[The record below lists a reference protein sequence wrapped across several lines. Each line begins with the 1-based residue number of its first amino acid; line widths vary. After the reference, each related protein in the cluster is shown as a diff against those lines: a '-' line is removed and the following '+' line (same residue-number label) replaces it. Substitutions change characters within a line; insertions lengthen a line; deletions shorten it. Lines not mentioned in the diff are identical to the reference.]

1 MLEAG
6 ILPIKDFIRKKQRS
20 FLISKRGNYDEE
32 LPFYFVYNLYR
43 DAGTPGFKFLSEI
56 LEENREMNSLQN
68 IARDVREKSETATKL
83 HTYVTELNPSLG
95 IHEVYATTQYIPDYY
110 RTSFTRLRLMSHN
123 LRVETGRW
131 SRTPAN
137 ERTCSC
143 DNLSVQSESHVLISC
158 PFSNQCRQ
166 KYGTLDYSDVNSLMN
181 VEPTR
186 CIDLCKYITDVLNV
200 YS

>member
-1 MLEAG
+1 M
-6 ILPIKDFIRKKQRS
+6 
-20 FLISKRGNYDEE
+20 ISKRGNYDEE
-32 LPFYFVYNLYR
+32 LPFQFVFNICR
-43 DAGTPGFKFLSEI
+43 DTGTPGFKFLSEI
-56 LEENREMNSLQN
+56 LGENFEVNSLQH
-68 IARDVREKSETATKL
+68 IARDVREKSATATKL
-83 HTYVTELNPSLG
+83 HTYVTEFNPTLG
-95 IHEVYATTQYIPDYY
+95 THEVYNTTQYIPDYY
-110 RTSFTRLRLMSHN
+110 RVSFTRLRLMSHN

-166 KYGTLDYSDVNSLMN
+166 KYSTLDFSDVNSLMN
-181 VEPTR
+181 VEPV
-186 CIDLCKYITDVLNV
+186 IYKDLCKYINDVLNV